1 MANEIET
8 IEFSS
13 REQMFESCANDLFS
27 VISNKTNNSSTCRFL
42 LSGGSTPEPVYR
54 LLASKIKNQANIH
67 WGLVDERFVD
77 VHSEFSNEKMIR
89 NALGKDALLTGMVF
103 DAENYEVNLK
113 TVNEKY
119 ADFIQQTDIILL
131 GMGEDGHF
139 ASLFPNDLNSEILLS
154 ENHIGIFN
162 TNAPSEPTKR
172 ITCSMNM
179 ILNSK
184 IILLMITGKKKKEVL
199 ENLHLNLPIHK
210 LLSKR
215 NDIHIY
221 YAD

>member
-27 VISNKTNNSSTCRFL
+27 FISNKTNNSSTCRVL

-54 LLASKIKNQANIH
+54 LLATKIKNQTNIH

-89 NALGKDALLTGMVF
+89 NALGNQVLLTGMVL
-103 DAENYEVNLK
+103 DAENYEDNLK

-139 ASLFPNDLNSEILLS
+139 ASLFPGDFVSEKLLAQ
-154 ENHIGIFN
+154 NQLGIFN
-162 TNAPSEPTKR
+162 TTAPNMPHNR
-172 ITCSMNM
+172 ITCSMQL
-179 ILNSK
+179 ILNSSM
-184 IILLMITGKKKKEVL
+184 ILLMITGKKKKEVL